1 MCSTRRRR
9 LSYNCQNRVGGLN
22 MCLNEGLKKTV
33 EDNNQMDD
41 LVLHISYKDFLKDL
55 SEKEYKDKEKYF
67 YKD

>member
-1 MCSTRRRR
+1 M
-9 LSYNCQNRVGGLN
+9 GGLN

-41 LVLHISYKDFLKDL
+41 LVLHISYEDFLKGL
-55 SEKEYKDKEKYF
+55 SEKEHKDKEKYF

>member
-1 MCSTRRRR
+1 
-9 LSYNCQNRVGGLN
+9 

-33 EDNNQMDD
+33 EDNDD
-41 LVLHISYKDFLKDL
+41 LILHISYKDFLKGL

>member
-41 LVLHISYKDFLKDL
+41 LVLHISYKDFLKGL

>member
-1 MCSTRRRR
+1 
-9 LSYNCQNRVGGLN
+9 

-33 EDNNQMDD
+33 EDNNQMSD
-41 LVLHISYKDFLKDL
+41 LVLHISYKDFLKGL

>member
-1 MCSTRRRR
+1 M
-9 LSYNCQNRVGGLN
+9 GGIDV
-22 MCLNEGLKKTV
+22 CLNEGLKKTV

-41 LVLHISYKDFLKDL
+41 LVLHISYKDFLKGL